1 MKIDLITN
9 LIIPAMFLIVFIGL
23 VIFDGN
29 RIVESWNSFLYGV
42 LFTLSARD
50 VANEV
55 SRRVESRQKRR
66 RKLR

>member
-55 SRRVESRQKRR
+55 SRRVENRQKRR
-66 RKLR
+66 RKLK